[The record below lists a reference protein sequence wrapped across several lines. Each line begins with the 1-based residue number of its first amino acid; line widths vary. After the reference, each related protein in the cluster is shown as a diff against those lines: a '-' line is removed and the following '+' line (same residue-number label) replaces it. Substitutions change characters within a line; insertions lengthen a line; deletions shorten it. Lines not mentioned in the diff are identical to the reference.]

1 MLERLAAF
9 LREAQSHTAGQG
21 VSSTKV
27 VWFWAGLASVYCA
40 VLATV
45 GGVAVYVFLQKA
57 DAVYWTGVGALWTAA
72 LGFAGSVQKSQHQVA
87 KEIALAQ
94 PVGAAA
100 PSAPGAAGSVG
111 VPTPLGTGPDG
122 GTPSTSQGDT
132 P

>member
-27 VWFWAGLASVYCA
+27 VWLWAGLASVCCA

-45 GGVAVYVFLQKA
+45 GGVLVYVFLQIA
-57 DAVYWTGVGALWTAA
+57 DAVYWAGVGGLWTAA
-72 LGFAGSVQKSQHQVA
+72 LGFASSVQRSQHRAATEVA
-87 KEIALAQ
+87 
-94 PVGAAA
+94 
-100 PSAPGAAGSVG
+100 
-111 VPTPLGTGPDG
+111 LGQ
-122 GTPSTSQGDT
+122 QGDAK